1 MVANTETQAKRCA
14 LRYARCGKFA
24 MDKVDVIIVGGGL
37 AGLSCAYE
45 LADSGMTVIVLERG
59 DFSGSKN
66 VTGGRIYLSPLRN
79 YLPDLWKEAPLER
92 HVTKEFITL
101 LGETNSTTF
110 ELYSDRSNQE
120 PYPSYTLLRAKFD
133 RWFADLVS
141 EKGVF
146 VIPQKNVDDLIR
158 EGEKVIGVKTEEEEI
173 GADCVVAADGIL
185 SFLAEKAGLRKPFQP
200 QHFALGFKEVI
211 ALDPKTIEDRF
222 RMGEKEGAAQLFA
235 GTLTKGIMGGG
246 FLYTNQESLSLG
258 IVVGIHSLNQREPR
272 EEIYKFL
279 DEFKERPEIKN
290 LIKGGEVAEY
300 SAHLISEGGIHIK
313 PRVYG
318 DGILLTGDAAGLGLN
333 MLVTVRGMEYAMASG
348 VLAGRTIKMAKE
360 KNNFSA
366 SSLAYYEKLLNE
378 SFIMKEMNNYQNTLS
393 ILENKRLF
401 SKYPRGVSDL
411 FEKVM
416 RVDENPKEGLYK
428 TISQE
433 LKKNF
438 FNWETF
444 KDWLQFRKV

>member
-1 MVANTETQAKRCA
+1 
-14 LRYARCGKFA
+14 LRYAPCGEFV

-120 PYPSYTLLRAKFD
+120 PYPSYTILRAKFD
-133 RWFADLVS
+133 RWLADLVS

-146 VIPQKNVDDLIR
+146 VIPQKNADDLIW
-158 EGEKVIGVKTEEEEI
+158 EGGKVIGVKTKEEEI

-185 SFLAEKAGLRKPFQP
+185 SFLSEKAGLRKPFQP
-200 QHFALGFKEVI
+200 QHFALGFKEII
-211 ALDPKTIEDRF
+211 ALAPKTIEDRF

-258 IVVGIHSLNQREPR
+258 IVVGIHSLNRREPR

-279 DEFKERPEIKN
+279 DEFKQRPEIKN
-290 LIKGGEVAEY
+290 LTRGGETVEY
-300 SAHLISEGGIHIK
+300 SAHLISEGGIRIK
-313 PRVYG
+313 PKVYG
-318 DGILLTGDAAGLGLN
+318 DGILVAGDAAGLGLN

-360 KNNFSA
+360 KSDFSA
-366 SSLAYYEKLLNE
+366 SSLAHYENLLNQ
-378 SFIMKEMNNYQNTLS
+378 SFIMKEMNNYQSTLS
-393 ILENKRLF
+393 ILENERLF
-401 SKYPRGVSDL
+401 SKYPRAVSDL

-428 TISQE
+428 TIWRE
-433 LKKNF
+433 IKKDF
-438 FNWETF
+438 FNLETL
-444 KDWLQFRKV
+444 KDWLEFRKV

>member
-1 MVANTETQAKRCA
+1 
-14 LRYARCGKFA
+14 
-24 MDKVDVIIVGGGL
+24 MDKVDVIIAGGGL

-66 VTGGRIYLSPLRN
+66 VTGGRIYLSPLRH

-101 LGETNSTTF
+101 LGESNSTTF
-110 ELYSDRSNQE
+110 EFYGDRFNRE

-146 VIPQKNVDDLIR
+146 VIPQKNVKGLIK
-158 EGEKVIGVKTEEEEI
+158 EGEKVVGVKTEDEEI

-185 SFLAEKAGLRKPFQP
+185 SFLAEKAGLRQPFQP

-211 ALDPKTIEDRF
+211 ALNSNIIEDRF
-222 RMGEKEGAAQLFA
+222 RLGEKEGAAQLFV

-272 EEIYKFL
+272 EEVYKFL
-279 DEFKERPEIKN
+279 DEFKDRPEIKN
-290 LIKGGEVAEY
+290 LTKGGEVIEY
-300 SAHLISEGGIHIK
+300 SAHLISEGGIHNK
-313 PRVYG
+313 PKVYG
-318 DGILLTGDAAGLGLN
+318 DGILITGDAAGLGLN
-333 MLVTVRGMEYAMASG
+333 MLVTVRGMEYAMVSG

-360 KNNFSA
+360 KNDFSA
-366 SSLAYYEKLLNE
+366 PTLAYYEKLLNE
-378 SFIMKEMNNYQNTLS
+378 SFILKEMSNYQNTLS
-393 ILENKRLF
+393 ILENERLF
-401 SKYPRGVSDL
+401 STYPQAISDL

-416 RVDENPKEGLYK
+416 RVDENPKESLYK
-428 TISQE
+428 TVFQE

-438 FNWETF
+438 FNLQTF
-444 KDWLQFRKV
+444 KDWLQFRKI

>member
-1 MVANTETQAKRCA
+1 
-14 LRYARCGKFA
+14 

-66 VTGGRIYLSPLRN
+66 VTGGRIYINPIRN
-79 YLPDLWKEAPLER
+79 YFPDLWKEAPLER

-101 LGETNSTTF
+101 LGESNSTTL
-110 ELYSDRSNQE
+110 ELYSDQSNQE
-120 PYPSYTLLRAKFD
+120 PYSSYTILRAKFD
-133 RWFADLVS
+133 RWLADLVS

-146 VIPQKNVDDLIR
+146 VIPQKNVNDLIQE
-158 EGEKVIGVKTEEEEI
+158 EGKVVGIRTDEEEI

-185 SFLAEKAGLRKPFQP
+185 SFLAEKAGLRQPFQP

-211 ALDPKTIEDRF
+211 ALNSNIIEDRF
-222 RMGEKEGAAQLFA
+222 RLGEKEGAAQLFV

-258 IVVGIHSLNQREPR
+258 IVVGIHSLNQKEPR
-272 EEIYKFL
+272 QEIYKFL
-279 DEFKERPEIKN
+279 EEFRERPEIRT
-290 LIKGGEVAEY
+290 LIKGGESVEY

-313 PRVYG
+313 PRVYA
-318 DGILLTGDAAGLGLN
+318 DGILIAGDAAGLGLN

-360 KNNFSA
+360 KNDFSA
-366 SSLAYYEKLLNE
+366 FSLAHYENLLNE
-378 SFIMKEMNNYQNTLS
+378 SFIMKEMTQFKNTLS
-393 ILENKRLF
+393 VLENERLF
-401 SKYPRGVSDL
+401 TKYPQAISDL

-416 RVDENPKEGLYK
+416 RVDEHPKESLYK
-428 TISQE
+428 TVSQG
-433 LKKNF
+433 LKESFLNLD
-438 FNWETF
+438 TL
-444 KDWLQFRKV
+444 KDWLKFRKI

>member
-1 MVANTETQAKRCA
+1 
-14 LRYARCGKFA
+14 
-24 MDKVDVIIVGGGL
+24 MDKVDVIIIGGGL

-66 VTGGRIYLSPLRN
+66 VTGGRIYLSPIRN
-79 YLPDLWKEAPLER
+79 YLPGLWKEAPLER

-101 LGETNSTTF
+101 LGETKSTTL

-120 PYPSYTLLRAKFD
+120 PYPSYTILRAKFD
-133 RWFADLVS
+133 RWLADLVS

-146 VIPQKNVDDLIR
+146 VIPQKNVNDLIWD
-158 EGEKVIGVKTEEEEI
+158 GGKVIGVKTEEEEI

-200 QHFALGFKEVI
+200 QHFALGFKEII

-222 RMGEKEGAAQLFA
+222 RMGEKEGAAQLFV

-258 IVVGIHSLNQREPR
+258 IVVGVHSLNQREPR
-272 EEIYKFL
+272 EEAYKLL
-279 DEFKERPEIKN
+279 DEFKERSEIKY
-290 LIKGGEVAEY
+290 LIRGGEVVEY
-300 SAHLISEGGIHIK
+300 SAHLISEGGIHIRPK
-313 PRVYG
+313 VYG
-318 DGILLTGDAAGLGLN
+318 DGILVTGDAAGLGLN

-348 VLAGRTIKMAKE
+348 VLAGRTIKRAKE

-366 SSLAYYEKLLNE
+366 SSLAHYEKLLNE
-378 SFIMKEMNNYQNTLS
+378 SFIIKEMNNYQNTLS
-393 ILENKRLF
+393 ILENERLF
-401 SKYPRGVSDL
+401 SKYPQAISDL
-411 FEKVM
+411 FEKLM

-428 TISQE
+428 TIWDA
-433 LKKNF
+433 LKKDF
-438 FNWETF
+438 FNLQTF
-444 KDWLQFRKV
+444 KDWMQFRKI

>member
-1 MVANTETQAKRCA
+1 M
-14 LRYARCGKFA
+14 

-66 VTGGRIYLSPLRN
+66 VTGGRIYLNPIRN

-92 HVTKEFITL
+92 HVTKEILTL
-101 LGETNSTTF
+101 MGKTNSTTL
-110 ELYSDRSNQE
+110 ELYSDRFNRE
-120 PYPSYTLLRAKFD
+120 PYPSYTILRAKFD
-133 RWFADLVS
+133 RWFSDFVS

-146 VIPQKNVDDLIR
+146 IIPQKTVDDLIK
-158 EGEKVIGVKTEEEEI
+158 EGEKVVGIKAGDEQI

-185 SFLAEKAGLRKPFQP
+185 SFMAEKAGLRKPFHP

-211 ALDPKTIEDRF
+211 QLDPKTIEDRF
-222 RMGEKEGAAQLFA
+222 RLGEGEGAAQLFV
-235 GTLTKGIMGGG
+235 GSLTKGLMGGG
-246 FLYTNQESLSLG
+246 FIYTNRESLSLG

-272 EEIYKFL
+272 EEVYKFL
-279 DEFKERPEIKN
+279 DEFKERTEVKN
-290 LIKGGEVAEY
+290 LIKGGEVIEY

-318 DGILLTGDAAGLGLN
+318 DGILITGDAAGLGLN

-348 VLAGRTIKMAKE
+348 VLAGRTIKKAKE
-360 KNNFSA
+360 KNDFSA
-366 SSLAYYEKLLNE
+366 SSLSEYEKLLNE
-378 SFIMKEMNNYQNTLS
+378 SFIIKEMDTFKKSLS
-393 ILENKRLF
+393 ILENERLF
-401 SKYPRGVSDL
+401 SKYPKAISDL

-416 RVDENPKEGLYK
+416 WVDEHPKEGLYK
-428 TISQE
+428 TICE
-433 LKKNF
+433 GLKKEF
-438 FNWETF
+438 LDFQTF
-444 KDWLQFRKV
+444 KDWLQFRKI

>member
-1 MVANTETQAKRCA
+1 
-14 LRYARCGKFA
+14 

-101 LGETNSTTF
+101 LGKTNSTTL
-110 ELYSDRSNQE
+110 ELYSDRFNRE
-120 PYPSYTLLRAKFD
+120 PYPSYTILRAKFD
-133 RWFADLVS
+133 RWLADLVS

-146 VIPQKNVDDLIR
+146 VIPQKNVNDLVKER
-158 EGEKVIGVKTEEEEI
+158 EKVIGVKTEDEEI
-173 GADCVVAADGIL
+173 GTDCVVAADGIL
-185 SFLAEKAGLRKPFQP
+185 SFIAEKAGLRQPFQP

-211 ALDPKTIEDRF
+211 ALDSKIIEDRF
-222 RMGEKEGAAQLFA
+222 RLGETEGAAQLFV
-235 GTLTKGIMGGG
+235 GTLTQGIMGGG

-258 IVVGIHSLNQREPR
+258 IVVGIHSLNQKEPR
-272 EEIYKFL
+272 EEVHKLL

-290 LIKGGEVAEY
+290 LIKGGEVVEY

-313 PRVYG
+313 PKVYG
-318 DGILLTGDAAGLGLN
+318 DGILITGDAAGLGLN
-333 MLVTVRGMEYAMASG
+333 MLLTVRGMEYAMASG
-348 VLAGRTIKMAKE
+348 VLAGRTIKIAKE
-360 KNNFSA
+360 KNDFSA

-378 SFIMKEMNNYQNTLS
+378 SFIIKEMDNFKNSLS
-393 ILENKRLF
+393 VLENERLF
-401 SKYPRGVSDL
+401 SKYPQAISDL

-428 TISQE
+428 TIWQTF
-433 LKKNF
+433 KKDYLNF
-438 FNWETF
+438 QTF
-444 KDWLQFRKV
+444 KDWLQFRKI